1 MIDVIYSTYF
11 FVKTLILLNLITKV
25 SHIKIIQ
32 VTFINFPLFITILL
46 YIDL

>member
-32 VTFINFPLFITILL
+32 VTFINFSFIYHNFTL
-46 YIDL
+46 Y